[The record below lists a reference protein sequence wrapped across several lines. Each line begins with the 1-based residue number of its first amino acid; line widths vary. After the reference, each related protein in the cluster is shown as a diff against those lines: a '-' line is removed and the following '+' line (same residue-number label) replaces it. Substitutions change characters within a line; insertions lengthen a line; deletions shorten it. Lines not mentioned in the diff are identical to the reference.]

1 MANELDQLN
10 LSQSGT
16 LPPELYAQQQQ
27 LNRQQQYA
35 QMLMQ
40 QGQNPAQGQMVSG
53 RYVAPSPWQALQA
66 PVNMLLGAYMTKQGD
81 TKAAE
86 LANALREGRTKEQQA
101 IMEKLNTGDN
111 KGALS
116 LASSSQYGGGKEF
129 VPALIGSVIPKTPEK
144 VSEYNLAKQEGFKGS
159 FNDFANQI
167 TPYQKQS
174 LALQA
179 ASQNKPQIVE
189 TANGYIAVN
198 PNNPSQ
204 ATPVMFN
211 GQPVTGSKGALT
223 GEGAKQ
229 VTGATNLKSA
239 IDDYQS
245 KLKNFSTLDMVNPN
259 ARADMSQSYN
269 TMMLQAKEAFNLGVL
284 NGKDWDILQKVVTD
298 PTSPNALLLS
308 KNTMTKQSDELAK
321 TANNAIKNVYDV
333 HQKPMPANMQ
343 MPAINPAKEGS
354 VANAPMY
361 ATNGSQRIV
370 SNDGGQ
376 TWQPVGAK

>member
-10 LSQSGT
+10 LNQAGT
-16 LPPELYAQQQQ
+16 LPPELFAQQQQ
-27 LNRQQQYA
+27 LNRQQQMA
-35 QMLMQ
+35 NMLMQ
-40 QGQNPAQGQMVSG
+40 NNQQPQGQMISG
-53 RYVAPSPWQALQA
+53 RYVAPSWTQQLA
-66 PVNMLLGAYMTKQGD
+66 PVANMLAGAYIAKQGD

-86 LANALREGRTKEQQA
+86 LAQALREGRSKEQQA
-101 IMEKLNTGDN
+101 IMEKLNAGDN
-111 KGALS
+111 KGALA
-116 LASSSQYGGGKEF
+116 LASGSTYGGGKEF

-144 VSEYNLAKQEGFKGS
+144 VAEYNLAKQEGFKGS

-179 ASQNKPQIVE
+179 AGQNKPQIIE
-189 TANGYIAVN
+189 TANGYVAVN

-211 GQPVTGSKGALT
+211 GQAVTGSKGALT

-239 IDDYQS
+239 IDDYQA
-245 KLKNFSTLDMVNPN
+245 KLKNFGTLDMVNPN
-259 ARADMSQSYN
+259 ARADMGQAYN

-284 NGKDWDILQKVVTD
+284 NGKDWEILQKVVTD

-308 KNTMTKQSDELAK
+308 KNTMNKQSEELAK
-321 TANNAIKNVYDV
+321 TANNAIKNVYEV
-333 HQKPMPANMQ
+333 HQKPIPTNMQ
-343 MPAINPAKEGS
+343 MPATNPAS
-354 VANAPMY
+354 ANPTPQIDPKLLQFM
-361 ATNGSQRIV
+361 TPEQRKLF
-370 SNDGGQ
+370 GG
-376 TWQPVGAK
+376 

>member
-10 LSQSGT
+10 LNQSGT
-16 LPPELYAQQQQ
+16 LPPELFAQQQQ
-27 LNRQQQYA
+27 LNRQQQMA
-35 QMLMQ
+35 NLLMQ
-40 QGQNPAQGQMVSG
+40 QNQQPQGQMISG
-53 RYVAPSPWQALQA
+53 RYVAPSWTQQLA
-66 PVNMLLGAYMTKQGD
+66 PVANMLTGAYLSKQGD

-86 LANALREGRTKEQQA
+86 LAQALREGRTKEQQA

-111 KGALS
+111 KGALA

-144 VSEYNLAKQEGFKGS
+144 VAEYNLAKQEGFKGT
-159 FNDFANQI
+159 FNDFANQMNA
-167 TPYQKQS
+167 YQKQS

-179 ASQNKPQIVE
+179 AGQNKPQIVE

-239 IDDYQS
+239 IDDYQA

-259 ARADMSQSYN
+259 ARADMSQAYN

-298 PTSPNALLLS
+298 PTSANALLLS

-343 MPAINPAKEGS
+343 IPATNPAGAS
-354 VANAPMY
+354 PAASAPMY